1 MAEIR
6 AEAAHSAAASPL
18 KNNTH
23 IHLPPNFSAFENV
36 AQAVEL
42 VLNLAQDGDLI
53 LTLGAGNVW
62 QAGDLILER
71 LRENR
76 RNGPQAKP

>member
-1 MAEIR
+1 M
-6 AEAAHSAAASPL
+6 
-18 KNNTH
+18 
-23 IHLPPNFSAFENV
+23 